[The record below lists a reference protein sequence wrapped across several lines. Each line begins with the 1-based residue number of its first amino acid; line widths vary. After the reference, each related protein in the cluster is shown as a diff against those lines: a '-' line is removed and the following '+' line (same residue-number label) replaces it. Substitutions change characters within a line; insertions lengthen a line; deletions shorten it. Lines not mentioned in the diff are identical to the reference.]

1 MKQNAKRVPFAE
13 TSASELHYHA
23 LSPATSAWSHIM
35 TTTSSPT
42 RQKWEGRW
50 DQLVG
55 KAKQTWGS
63 ITDDDVMKA
72 KGDYEEL
79 LGQIKTRTGQT
90 REEIEKVLD
99 E

>member
-1 MKQNAKRVPFAE
+1 
-13 TSASELHYHA
+13 
-23 LSPATSAWSHIM
+23 M